1 LPDELRRDRSQLGPL
16 FTQPRAITQAKLP
29 AKERQRV
36 SNDALREFAA
46 RFGGTRRE
54 LAQTLG
60 LSERTLYRRLRGLG
74 ID

>member
-1 LPDELRRDRSQLGPL
+1 
-16 FTQPRAITQAKLP
+16 
-29 AKERQRV
+29 
-36 SNDALREFAA
+36 
-46 RFGGTRRE
+46 E